1 MPRKIIIDCDPGHDD
16 AMAILLAHGNPEIEL
31 CAITTVAGNQTLEK
45 TTLNARRICS
55 VAGITEAPV
64 AAGCDRPLLRPLV
77 TAPETHG
84 ESGLDGPR
92 FEDPTTPLASIH
104 AVDLIIDLVMGSP
117 GQITLAPIGP
127 LTNIALALRKEPRLA
142 SAVQEVVLMG
152 GAYTRGNS
160 TPAAEFNIFVDPEA
174 AAIVFEAGWPL
185 TMIGLDL
192 THQALATP
200 EVIERIGALGTPLAA
215 IAVELMHFF
224 TSTYKVTSGFDSPP
238 VHDPCAIARIIDP
251 NLVECVATHVTVETH
266 GTATSGMTSVD
277 FDNRFGRD
285 PNALVATTLDFD
297 GFWDLMLDAIRRIG

>member
-1 MPRKIIIDCDPGHDD
+1 MPRKIILDCDPGHDD

-45 TTLNARRICS
+45 TTLNARRVCS
-55 VAGITEAPV
+55 VANITGVPV

-92 FEDPTTPLASIH
+92 FADPTTPLADAH

-117 GQITLAPIGP
+117 GEITLVPIGP
-127 LTNIALALRKEPRLA
+127 LTNIAIALRKQPRLA
-142 SAVQEVVLMG
+142 TAAREVVLMG
-152 GAYTRGNS
+152 GAHTRGNA

-174 AAIVFEAGWPL
+174 AAIVFGAGWPI

-215 IAVELMHFF
+215 VTVELMRFF
-224 TSTYKVTSGFDSPP
+224 TSTYKAMSGFDSPP
-238 VHDPCAIARIIDP
+238 VHDPCAVARIINP
-251 NLVECVATHVTVETH
+251 ALVECVASHVTVETH
-266 GTATSGMTSVD
+266 GATTSGMTSVD
-277 FDNRFGRD
+277 FENRFGRE
-285 PNALVATTLDFD
+285 PNALVATRLDFD